1 MDKPASVPPIR
12 KTPPHRRRRRA
23 PNVRPG
29 ETWRALEGWGA
40 PYEVS
45 DLGRVR
51 KPAVVVDRRRGGA
64 QHYRPFLLASYLRN
78 GTPMVQLLRADGA
91 HRGVRAALLVAAA
104 FLPPKPRGAVLS
116 FLSGD
121 RADVRAANLAWRFRP

>member
-1 MDKPASVPPIR
+1 MDKPASDSPIR
-12 KTPPHRRRRRA
+12 TTTPHRRRRRA

-91 HRGVRAALLVAAA
+91 HRGVRVALLVAAA
-104 FLPPKPRGAVLS
+104 FLPPKPRGAVLA